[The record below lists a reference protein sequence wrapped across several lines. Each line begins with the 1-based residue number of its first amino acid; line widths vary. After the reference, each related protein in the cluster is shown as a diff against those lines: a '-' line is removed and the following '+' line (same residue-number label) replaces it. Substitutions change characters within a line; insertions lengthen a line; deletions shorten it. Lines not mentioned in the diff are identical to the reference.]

1 VDDLDAGDHHLGL
14 GLELVERR
22 SLAVDRP
29 ALGDVQLGGL
39 HVQGLAQGV
48 EDVALDDV
56 ADRNADRLA
65 GVAHLGAADHAVLR
79 GEADGADQVVTEVL
93 GDLEGDG
100 LGLAADDDVGLEGVV
115 DLRQG
120 ADGELHV
127 DDRALDRGDA
137 PGGRARLG
145 GPFNSRGHFSH
156 SLPAAPARASAP
168 PTISLISFV
177 ISAWRAWLAWRVKVL
192 TSSSALSVAAF
203 MALRREAHCE
213 AADSRRAK

>member
-1 VDDLDAGDHHLGL
+1 
-14 GLELVERR
+14 
-22 SLAVDRP
+22 
-29 ALGDVQLGGL
+29 
-39 HVQGLAQGV
+39 
-48 EDVALDDV
+48 V
-56 ADRNADRLA
+56 ADRNDDRLA
-65 GVAHLGAADHAVLR
+65 GVAHRGAADHAVLR

-93 GDLEGDG
+93 GDLEGDD
-100 LGLAADDDVGLEGVV
+100 LGLAADDAAGHEGGVH
-115 DLRQG
+115 
-120 ADGELHV
+120 LHPRDDAALHG
-127 DDRALDRGDA
+127 DDRALARGEA

-203 MALRREAHCE
+203 MALRREA
-213 AADSRRAK
+213 